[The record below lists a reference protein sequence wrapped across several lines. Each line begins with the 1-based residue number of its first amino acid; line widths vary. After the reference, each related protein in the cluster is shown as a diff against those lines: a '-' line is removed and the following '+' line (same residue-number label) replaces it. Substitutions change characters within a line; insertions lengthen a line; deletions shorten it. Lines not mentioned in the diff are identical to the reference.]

1 MCIAGRVQVANIL
14 LKLLN
19 YVVFRCCLFPLFT
32 LFSETRVCLLE
43 PLPCVLNVPG
53 WTRPSLKMTVNE
65 VDDDDNDY
73 DDDDDD
79 HDHDHDHDDDWLFT
93 W

>member
-1 MCIAGRVQVANIL
+1 MCIASRVQVANIL
-14 LKLLN
+14 LKLIN
-19 YVVFRCCLFPLFT
+19 YGVFRCCLFFLFT

-65 VDDDDNDY
+65 VDDDDG
-73 DDDDDD
+73 DDDND
-79 HDHDHDHDDDWLFT
+79 HDDDDWLFT